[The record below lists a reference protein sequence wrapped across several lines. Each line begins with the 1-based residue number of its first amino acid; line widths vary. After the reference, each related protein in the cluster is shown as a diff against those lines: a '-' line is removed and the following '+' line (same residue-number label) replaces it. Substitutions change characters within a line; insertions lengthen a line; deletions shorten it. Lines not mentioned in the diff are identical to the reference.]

1 MSWNVAVPKGATLKQ
16 AQDAISNTL
25 NLPDGVGQHLADA
38 LDSLHERHGPD
49 VLVDVTA
56 HGHFFDGS
64 QSSFEVTTVTID
76 VRKSGDMSHAVQE
89 SGTAADTHTHTPTD
103 PAAST
108 DPTAPATSA
117 DPAAT
122 DPSSTS

>member
-1 MSWNVAVPKGATLKQ
+1 MSWNVAVPKGATIKQ
-16 AQDAISNTL
+16 AQDAINNTL

-89 SGTAADTHTHTPTD
+89 SGTAADTHTHTHTPTD
-103 PAAST
+103 PAASAN
-108 DPTAPATSA
+108 PSTST